1 MIARKGVLMRHKAAC
16 SALLPPFAR
25 CPCNPL
31 SMINKGPQQGCGKGA
46 AKRLDRCLGETGNNS
61 RVISTPQPLSNPSH
75 SPASLSP
82 QTSAPDCATP
92 LILLQ
97 KAFFISDRKLGAKGG
112 GCSFRTFHSKSGL
125 CLSTTKTK
133 PLYRTAWH
141 PPSCKGGLR
150 FPSCIFC
157 P

>member
-1 MIARKGVLMRHKAAC
+1 MIARKGVFTRHKAAC
-16 SALLPPFAR
+16 SVLLPPFAR

-31 SMINKGPQQGCGKGA
+31 SMINKGPQRGRGKGA
-46 AKRLDRCLGETGNNS
+46 AKRLDQLLGETGNNS
-61 RVISTPQPLSNPSH
+61 PCHFHPPAFQQPLSQPCQLVPTDLCPRLCNTTDSVAE
-75 SPASLSP
+75 S
-82 QTSAPDCATP
+82 
-92 LILLQ
+92 I
-97 KAFFISDRKLGAKGG
+97 FISDRKLGAKVGG
-112 GCSFRTFHSKSGL
+112 LLSELFHSKSGL